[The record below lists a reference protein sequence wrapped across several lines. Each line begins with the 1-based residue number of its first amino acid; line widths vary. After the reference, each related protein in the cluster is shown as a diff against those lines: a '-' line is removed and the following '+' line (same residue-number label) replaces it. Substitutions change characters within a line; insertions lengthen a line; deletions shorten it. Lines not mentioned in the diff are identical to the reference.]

1 MLLDTASQI
10 GKNNEAMNEKKEI
23 HEPCRWREP
32 KKTIC
37 TPQCWKDAED
47 VFFKWRTCSSTGM
60 VRAMF
65 FQSAPISR
73 YCTKVT
79 RIHHP
84 WPAPT
89 HKKFQ
94 ITCRADLQSGKTKS
108 WALDFRVLKQKT
120 TFSAR
125 CKQVLRLDGAA
136 REANCIKPRTTAQC
150 EAFASHVA
158 HDPIQMGSNRA
169 WHGRVNLLKKKQA
182 SSAQD
187 LLLKWHTKSAQP
199 FCKIFA
205 KRFLFLLC
213 DQTSTTNNAS
223 KPRCQLHGSTKF
235 SGLWL
240 HKDVKIFSGFSSFAS
255 LISWAKHTSAKNCF
269 SCVHFGAS

>member
-1 MLLDTASQI
+1 
-10 GKNNEAMNEKKEI
+10 
-23 HEPCRWREP
+23 
-32 KKTIC
+32 
-37 TPQCWKDAED
+37 
-47 VFFKWRTCSSTGM
+47 
-60 VRAMF
+60 MF

-120 TFSAR
+120 TFSAW

-136 REANCIKPRTTAQC
+136 REANCIKPQTTAQC

-169 WHGRVNLLKKKQA
+169 WHGRVNLLKKNRRPAPK
-182 SSAQD
+182 
-187 LLLKWHTKSAQP
+187 T
-199 FCKIFA
+199 FCSNRTQNLPSHFA
-205 KRFLFLLC
+205 K
-213 DQTSTTNNAS
+213 
-223 KPRCQLHGSTKF
+223 F
-235 SGLWL
+235 SQSA
-240 HKDVKIFSGFSSFAS
+240 FFSSVVT
-255 LISWAKHTSAKNCF
+255 KHLRQTMPPSQ
-269 SCVHFGAS
+269 GASCMVQRNFPACGCTRTSKSSLGSAALQIWFPEPNIHRQKTAFHVSILGHLNKRCHAPRPKCTFICLMQSLGLHNEFVSKKTLIC